1 MGLIVSLF
9 FPAKVCAVLYILAI
23 FGVVIYNG
31 ERGKF
36 KRFRFFIC
44 QASGMFVSLPM
55 TYDDATLLWRVIT
68 LRKRNVSLQLE
79 PAKFKVNN
87 DKEETRR
94 L

>member
-1 MGLIVSLF
+1 MYNVLHISYLWRDV
-9 FPAKVCAVLYILAI
+9 FPRLSWNILTH
-23 FGVVIYNG
+23 FY
-31 ERGKF
+31 RS
-36 KRFRFFIC
+36 RFFIC

-55 TYDDATLLWRVIT
+55 TYDDATLWWRVIT